1 VKTFKQKRDNGSV
14 KRKLAAIVAAATDK
28 TNLMPPIIDA
38 VKAKATLGEICDVL
52 RKEFGE
58 WREPPIYW

>member
-1 VKTFKQKRDNGSV
+1 
-14 KRKLAAIVAAATDK
+14 
-28 TNLMPPIIDA
+28 MPPIIEA